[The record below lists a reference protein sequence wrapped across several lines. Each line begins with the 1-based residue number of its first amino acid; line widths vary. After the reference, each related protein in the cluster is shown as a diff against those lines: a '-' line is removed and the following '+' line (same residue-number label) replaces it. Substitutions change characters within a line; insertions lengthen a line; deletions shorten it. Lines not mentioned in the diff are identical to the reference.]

1 MGAPVKH
8 ESTDVETNVVL
19 RGITK
24 SFVGVQVLKG
34 VDLSIAHGE
43 IHGLLGQNGSGKSTL
58 IKVLSGTY
66 DPDDGEVLV
75 EGRSQSLP
83 LVDFAAVGFSF
94 VHQDLGL
101 IEEMTVLDNFLL
113 PHTARSGSYYL
124 RWRQDRARVQEVLA
138 QHGLHVDTRALVS
151 SLEATDRALLAI
163 VRAVHAIRESDS
175 RGLLVLDEPT
185 VFLPR
190 EGVERLFSLVRSVAA
205 NGTSVLFVSHD
216 IDEVRELTS
225 KVTVLRD
232 GAIAGTAVTQE
243 VSDEELVTMIVGQR
257 LARHQAER
265 SAQVGDGAVVLSAA
279 ELTTTLLD
287 GIDLEVRE
295 GEVLGVTGLNG
306 SGFEHVPYALFGA
319 LRDAE
324 GTVRVGGADHDLA
337 AFDPRDALT
346 AGMAFVPGDRKREGA
361 VGDLTLADNITMQA
375 IDRHRPWMLRR
386 DALRRDGLRLIE
398 EYDVRP
404 ARPEAMYGSLSGG
417 NQQKAL
423 MAKWLT
429 TEPEVLLLHE
439 PTQGVDVGAR
449 EQIFAALDAARDR
462 RTAVVC
468 ASSDCEQLA
477 RICDRVVVI
486 ARGRVAAVLV
496 GDAIDKDQLVEQ
508 VYNTASTTEPQHEH
522 EGTPA

>member
-1 MGAPVKH
+1 MGAPVQH
-8 ESTDVETNVVL
+8 VNADAEANVVL

-24 SFVGVQVLKG
+24 SFSGVQVLKG

-66 DPDDGEVLV
+66 DPDGGEVVV
-75 EGRSQSLP
+75 EGESQGLP
-83 LVDFAAVGFSF
+83 LVDFARVGFSF

-113 PHTARSGSYYL
+113 PQTARSGSWYL
-124 RWRQDRARVQEVLA
+124 RWRQDRTRIQEVLDR
-138 QHGLHVDTRALVS
+138 HGLHVDTRASVA
-151 SLEATDRALLAI
+151 SLEPTDRALLAI
-163 VRAVHAIRESDS
+163 VRAVHDIQESDT

-190 EGVERLFSLVRSVAA
+190 EGVERLFSLVRNVAA
-205 NGTSVLFVSHD
+205 KGTSVLFVSHD

-232 GAIAGTAVTQE
+232 GAIAGTAVTAD

-257 LARHQAER
+257 LAKHQGQLRAHEGR
-265 SAQVGDGAVVLSAA
+265 GQVVLRASGVS
-279 ELTTTLLD
+279 TSLLD
-287 GIDLEVRE
+287 GIDLDVRE

-319 LRDAE
+319 LSDAT
-324 GTVRVGGADHDLA
+324 GQLSTDGGEHDLA
-337 AFDPRDALT
+337 SFVPRDAL
-346 AGMAFVPGDRKREGA
+346 ARGMAFVPGDRKREGA
-361 VGDLTLADNITMQA
+361 VADLTLTDNITMQA
-375 IDRHRPWMLRR
+375 IERHRPWMLRR
-386 DALRRDGLRLIE
+386 EALRSEGVRLIE

-404 ARPEAMYGSLSGG
+404 GNPDAMYGSLSGG

-429 TEPEVLLLHE
+429 TEPSLLLLHE

-449 EQIFAALDAARDR
+449 EQIFKALDTARER
-462 RTAVVC
+462 RTAVIC

-486 ARGRVAAVLV
+486 ARGRVAAVLT
-496 GDAIDKDQLVEQ
+496 GDAIDKDHLVEQ
-508 VYNTASTTEPQHEH
+508 VYNTATITDPHHEP

>member
-1 MGAPVKH
+1 MGAPVQLGH
-8 ESTDVETNVVL
+8 TDVEANVVL

-66 DPDDGEVLV
+66 DPDGGEVLV
-75 EGRSQSLP
+75 EGDPQGLP

-113 PHTARSGSYYL
+113 PQTARSGSYYL
-124 RWRQDRARVQEVLA
+124 RWRRDRARVQEVLER
-138 QHGLHVDTRALVS
+138 HGLHVDTRASVA
-151 SLEATDRALLAI
+151 SLEPTDRALLAI
-163 VRAVHAIRESDS
+163 VRAVHHIQESDR

-190 EGVERLFSLVRSVAA
+190 EGVERLFALVRSVASK
-205 NGTSVLFVSHD
+205 GTSVLFVSHD

-225 KVTVLRD
+225 HVTVLRD
-232 GAIAGTAVTQE
+232 GAIAGTAVTAE
-243 VSDEELVTMIVGQR
+243 VSDEELVTMIVGQQ
-257 LARHQAER
+257 LARHQGQLRAHDGR
-265 SAQVGDGAVVLSAA
+265 GDVVLGARSVR
-279 ELTTTLLD
+279 TSLLD
-287 GIDLEVRE
+287 GIDIEVRE

-319 LRDAE
+319 LSDAE
-324 GTVRVGGADHDLA
+324 GTVRAGGVDHDLSS
-337 AFDPRDALT
+337 FDPRAALS

-386 DALRRDGLRLIE
+386 DALRRDGVRLIE

-429 TEPEVLLLHE
+429 TEPDVLLLHE

-449 EQIFAALDAARDR
+449 EQIFAALDAARER

-477 RICDRVVVI
+477 RICDRVVVV
-486 ARGRVAAVLV
+486 ARGRIAAELS
-496 GDAIDKDQLVEQ
+496 GDAIEKDHLVEQ
-508 VYNTASTTEPQHEH
+508 VYNTATITEPQHQH